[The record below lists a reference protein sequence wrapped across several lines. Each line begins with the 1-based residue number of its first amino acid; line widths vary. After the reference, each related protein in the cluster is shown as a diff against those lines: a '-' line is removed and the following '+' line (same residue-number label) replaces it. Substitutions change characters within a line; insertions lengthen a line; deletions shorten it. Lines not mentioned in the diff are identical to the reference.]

1 MLKSVTKKQPFHFNT
16 SSRKNNLK
24 FLTMKKFALK
34 TMALVLFVSTALTSC
49 SNDDDSKSNNQ
60 TTQKEF
66 TTAVTG
72 PTTGAKNQEITL
84 TVTHVVD
91 NNCGVF
97 NRFVESTSGN
107 TKTVEVEVKY
117 TGTNC
122 GTTPSTKTQP
132 YKFTVSQNG
141 TYVFKFKKSATEFI
155 THSVVIQ

>member
-1 MLKSVTKKQPFHFNT
+1 
-16 SSRKNNLK
+16 
-24 FLTMKKFALK
+24 MKKFALK
-34 TMALVLFVSTALTSC
+34 TMALVMFVASSALTSC
-49 SNDDDSKSNNQ
+49 SSDDDSGPQ
-60 TTQKEF
+60 TTTQKEF
-66 TTAVTG
+66 ATAVNG

-91 NNCGVF
+91 NNCGQF
-97 NRFVESTSGN
+97 NRFVQSTSGN

-117 TGTNC
+117 SGTNC